1 MGTVI
6 SSGTVYVNNGEHL
19 DSPEILNTGKVYV
32 NKNGAV
38 ISAVIHDGGEEY
50 VLFDGFD
57 AVAMVSSGGIL
68 HVNTGESYKPQVFN
82 GGIISGI
89 GATISSAVVNN
100 GGSMALSGYVHQT
113 SGLVSRGDVRDT
125 MINSDGVVTLEK
137 FAACSNTTINGGKLL
152 AYSGTEV
159 YGINMTDGYIL
170 IDSAYAF
177 SVTMS
182 GGSMLVRGENAQNPG
197 VVENLY
203 MRSSSGIVWV
213 EEYGVISG
221 GNVSHGVR
229 VGNNGLVKDLTVQ
242 YDGGG
247 YLEILNGGTQSRGV
261 VYGSETIAAGG
272 TAYDV
277 TFHGA
282 VDVRGNAINCNLA
295 GGSADVS
302 SGGFFSGTAIQ
313 ASDSNRAS
321 FVMSSG
327 GTAVV
332 TRASG
337 TYIDAFL
344 YGGVLDVNAGKIDW
358 VYLKEGGT
366 FNLGSGASIGISA
379 DVATGVMNV
388 EGVLRDPRVS
398 SGASVMISSGGIV
411 TGRYDILN
419 GAVVSAAAG
428 ATVDFDLHRTSA
440 GAAGA
445 LLSNLSLIS
454 GTPNY
459 SLTVD
464 GTQSVGSYK
473 LAGGAAGFNKALTV
487 KDSAGTELGTITVDG
502 DAVGYNGKLYG
513 LKLTDDTLSVLV
525 VNGSSGNVFMGTVTS
540 GTKTITSGSSAVGAT
555 VDVEG
560 LLIIED
566 DGKASNTLVKAGGEM
581 VVSSGGKVKGITIE
595 EGGMASVLE
604 DVMAGNVVVN
614 GGQFILEQ
622 YGWAYQASK
631 GSTVSSNTIVKNG
644 GQVIVHESAYLVGAY
659 VSEGG
664 RVDVLSDGTFE
675 TGRVNDGE
683 VYAFNGACVSRVT
696 LEDGGILNVESGG
709 SVQHINVSAGGVL
722 TGVLREA
729 SELTFY
735 GGTLDLD
742 ISAVAPGS
750 EFLVDEQS
758 YSAINM
764 HSGES
769 IYYLCTLTV
778 DDSQAHGTY
787 QLIEWASDF
796 DQTITVVNTSG
807 AELGTLSL
815 GSSVAIGNDLYTL
828 SMTAGDY
835 SLLVTIEDNPNPPTP
850 TTTVAKGDRDG
861 NGVSDV
867 MFVWTKKWDEETQ
880 SYVTGNYA
888 HGYWMNGTNDW
899 WSANATWIS
908 PEWDNLGSYD
918 MSGDGKADAV
928 MFGNVTTEAGIKG
941 AYIGYYQDGD
951 DMNGWVTIGFLDN
964 AENVAWQNKV
974 GNLTGNASGANSI
987 VWYAPERYALGAW
1000 TDGTETWVG
1009 ISEDFGGPAWNL
1021 AGCGDFDGDGK
1032 DSVLMS
1038 YNASQY
1044 YIVDLDGTVTS
1055 MGSSAWY
1062 NCAVRAIGDFSGDGK
1077 EDIVLFDE
1085 TTGSMYML
1093 LDGNADNYQ
1102 VIGQLDPTDWFVAGC
1117 GDYNNDQHDDLLVR
1131 QYSTGMLGY
1140 YSDGVQANW
1149 NVMGYGVGMEWTVI
1163 A

>member
-6 SSGTVYVNNGEHL
+6 SSGTVYVNKGEIL
-19 DSPEILNTGKVYV
+19 DSPDILNTGIVYV
-32 NKNGAV
+32 NSGG
-38 ISAVIHDGGEEY
+38 SATNATIHDGGVEY
-50 VLFDGFD
+50 VMANGTDMD
-57 AVAMVSSGGIL
+57 ANVSAGGTVHANTGIL
-68 HVNTGESYKPQVFN
+68 SRTHINN
-82 GGIISGI
+82 GGIVSGI
-89 GATISSAVVNN
+89 GATIYSAVVNN

-113 SGLVSRGDVRDT
+113 SGLVSRGHVIST
-125 MINSDGVVTLEK
+125 VVESGGVVTLNK

-152 AYSGTEV
+152 ASSGTEAYDV
-159 YGINMTDGYIL
+159 GMTDGYIL
-170 IDSAYAF
+170 IDGAYAHN
-177 SVTMS
+177 VTMS
-182 GGSMLVRGENAQNPG
+182 GGSMRVTGENAQNPG

-229 VGNNGLVKDLTVQ
+229 VGNNGRVEDLTVQ

-247 YLEILNGGTQSRGV
+247 YLEILNGAAQYRGI

-277 TFHGA
+277 TFHGT
-282 VDVRGNAINCNLA
+282 VDVQGNAINCNLA

-419 GAVVSAAAG
+419 GAIVSAAEG
-428 ATVDFDLHRTSA
+428 ATVDFDLTRTSA

-473 LAGGAAGFNKALTV
+473 LAGGAAGFSKTLTV

-513 LKLTDDTLSVLV
+513 LKLTDGTLSVLV
-525 VNGSSGNVFMGTVTS
+525 VNGSSENVFMGTVTS

-555 VDVEG
+555 VDEEG
-560 LLIIED
+560 LLIID
-566 DGKASNTLVKAGGEM
+566 SKGKASNTLVKAGGEM
-581 VVSSGGKVKGITIE
+581 IVSSGGTVKGITIE
-595 EGGMASVLE
+595 KGGSVSILE
-604 DVMAGNVVVN
+604 DVMASNVVVN
-614 GGQFILEQ
+614 GGIFSLEQ
-622 YGWAYQASK
+622 YGWAYQTSK
-631 GSTVSSNTIVKNG
+631 GSTVSSNTVVKNG

-659 VSEGG
+659 VSDGG
-664 RVDVLSDGTFE
+664 RVDVLSSGTFE
-675 TGRVNDGE
+675 TGKVNYGE
-683 VYAFNGACVSRVT
+683 VYAFKGACVSRVN

-729 SELTFY
+729 SELNFY

-742 ISAVAPGS
+742 ISAAAPGS

-758 YSAINM
+758 YSAINV
-764 HSGES
+764 HPSEDA
-769 IYYLCTLTV
+769 YYLCTLTV
-778 DDSQAHGTY
+778 GDSQAHGAY
-787 QLIEWASDF
+787 QLIEGASDF
-796 DQTITVVNTSG
+796 DQTITVVNTAG
-807 AELGTLSL
+807 DELGTLSV

-828 SMTAGDY
+828 SRTAGDY
-835 SLLVTIEDNPNPPTP
+835 SLLVTIEDKPEPTPPTP
-850 TTTVAKGDRDG
+850 TTVAKSDIDG
-861 NGVSDV
+861 NGISDV
-867 MFVWTKKWDEETQ
+867 MFVWT
-880 SYVTGNYA
+880 GNNYQ
-888 HGYWMNGTNDW
+888 HGYWMNGTSEW
-899 WSANATWIS
+899 LSAGSNHPA
-908 PEWDNLGSYD
+908 EWDNLGCYD
-918 MSGDGKADAV
+918 MTGDGKADSV
-928 MFGNVTTEAGIKG
+928 LFGNVTSEAGIKG
-941 AYIGYYQDGD
+941 AYIGYYADANDLPDGSTWVNIGYLTNED
-951 DMNGWVTIGFLDN
+951 DI
-964 AENVAWQNKV
+964 AWKNKV
-974 GNLTGNASGANSI
+974 GNLTGNASGTNSI
-987 VWYAPERYALGAW
+987 VWYAPELYALGAW
-1000 TDGTETWVG
+1000 TDGTETWV
-1009 ISEDFGGPAWNL
+1009 SLSSTFGGDDWTL
-1021 AGCGDFDGDGK
+1021 VGCGDFDGDGK
-1032 DSVLMS
+1032 DSVLMT
-1038 YNASQY
+1038 YNGGQMFYAVGIDEAPVS
-1044 YIVDLDGTVTS
+1044 L
-1055 MGSSAWY
+1055 GSANWSGWD
-1062 NCAVRAIGDFSGDGK
+1062 VRAIGDFSGDGK
-1077 EDIVLFDE
+1077 DDLVLFHTDS
-1085 TTGSMYML
+1085 GSMVMFA
-1093 LDGNADNYQ
+1093 DGNADSYTS
-1102 VIGQLDPTDWFVAGC
+1102 IGQLDKDDWFVVGA
-1117 GDYNNDQHDDLLVR
+1117 GDYNGDSKDDLLVR

-1140 YSDGVQANW
+1140 YSAGNVESGWVELGRGVDMN
-1149 NVMGYGVGMEWTVI
+1149 WTVI

>member
-1 MGTVI
+1 MSTVI
-6 SSGTVYVNNGEHL
+6 SSGTVYVNSGEHL
-19 DSPEILNTGKVYV
+19 DSPDILNSGIVYV
-32 NKNGAV
+32 NKNGGV
-38 ISAVIHDGGEEY
+38 YSAVIHDGGEEF
-50 VLFDGFD
+50 VLADGFD
-57 AVAMVSSGGIL
+57 GAAMVSSGGIL

-100 GGSMALSGYVHQT
+100 GGTMALSGYVHQT

-125 MINSDGVVTLEK
+125 LINSDGVVTLQK
-137 FAACSNTTINGGKLL
+137 YAACSNTTINGGKLL

-159 YGINMTDGYIL
+159 YGVNMTDGYIL

-182 GGSMLVRGENAQNPG
+182 GGSMRVTGENAQNPG
-197 VVENLY
+197 VVESLY

-247 YLEILNGGTQSRGV
+247 YLDILNGGTQSRGV

-277 TFHGA
+277 TFHGS

-321 FVMSSG
+321 FVISSG
-327 GTAVV
+327 GSAVV

-337 TYIDAFL
+337 MYIDAFL

-419 GAVVSAAAG
+419 GAVVSAAEG
-428 ATVDFDLHRTSA
+428 ATVDFDLRRTSA

-473 LAGGAAGFNKALTV
+473 LAGGAAGFNKTLTV
-487 KDSAGTELGTITVDG
+487 KDSAGTELGTIKVDG
-502 DAVGYNGKLYG
+502 NPVGYSGKLYG

-525 VNGSSGNVFMGTVTS
+525 VNGSAENVFMGTVTS
-540 GTKTITSGSSAVGAT
+540 GTKTITSGMTALGAT
-555 VDVEG
+555 VNESG
-560 LLIIED
+560 LLSILSK
-566 DGKASNTLVKAGGEM
+566 GTASNTLVNFGGEM
-581 VVSSGGKVKGITIE
+581 VVATGGKVSGITIE
-595 EGGMASVLE
+595 KGGSVSILE
-604 DVMAGNVVVN
+604 DVMAENVVVN
-614 GGQFILEQ
+614 GGMFSLEQ

-644 GQVIVHESAYLVGAY
+644 GQAIVHESAYLVGAI
-659 VSEGG
+659 VSDGG

-683 VYAFNGACVSRVT
+683 VYAFNGATVSRVN

-709 SVQHINVSAGGVL
+709 IVRHINVSAGGVL

-742 ISAVAPGS
+742 ISMAAPGS

-764 HSGES
+764 RPSEEK
-769 IYYLCTLTV
+769 YYLCTLTV
-778 DDSQAHGTY
+778 GDSQAHGVY
-787 QLIEWASDF
+787 QLIEWAPDF
-796 DQTITVVNTSG
+796 DRTITVVNTSG
-807 AELGTLSL
+807 AELGTLSV

-828 SMTAGDY
+828 SMNAGDY
-835 SLLVTIEDNPNPPTP
+835 SLLVTIEDNPEPTP
-850 TTTVAKGDRDG
+850 PRTTAAKSDIDG

-867 MFVWTKKWDEETQ
+867 MFVWT
-880 SYVTGNYA
+880 GNNYQ
-888 HGYWMNGTNDW
+888 HGYWMNGTSEW
-899 WSANATWIS
+899 LSAGSSHPA
-908 PEWDNLGSYD
+908 EWENLGCYD
-918 MSGDGKADAV
+918 MTGDGKADSV
-928 MFGNVTTEAGIKG
+928 LVGNVEVEGVKG
-941 AYIGYYQDGD
+941 AYIGYYADANDLPDGSTWVNIGYLNNAD
-951 DMNGWVTIGFLDN
+951 DIDWK
-964 AENVAWQNKV
+964 NKV
-974 GNLTGNASGANSI
+974 GKLTGKSANSI
-987 VWYAPERYALGAW
+987 VWYAPELYSLGAW
-1000 TDGTETWVG
+1000 TDGTETWVTL
-1009 ISEDFGGPAWNL
+1009 SDSFGGDDWTL
-1021 AGCGDFDGDGK
+1021 VGCGDFDGDEK

-1038 YNASQY
+1038 YNGGQMFYS
-1044 YIVDLDGTVTS
+1044 VGLDGAAKS
-1055 MGSSAWY
+1055 HGSANWSGWD
-1062 NCAVRAIGDFSGDGK
+1062 VRAIGDFSGDGK
-1077 EDIVLFDE
+1077 DDIVLFHNG
-1085 TTGSMYML
+1085 TGSMVMFA
-1093 LDGNADNYQ
+1093 DGSVDNYTS
-1102 VIGQLDPTDWFVAGC
+1102 IGQLDANDWFVVGA
-1117 GDYNNDQHDDLLVR
+1117 GDYNGDQKDDLLVR

-1140 YSDGVQANW
+1140 YNSGDTSQWVELGRGVDMN
-1149 NVMGYGVGMEWTVI
+1149 WTVI

>member
-6 SSGTVYVNNGEHL
+6 SSGTVYVNKGEIL
-19 DSPEILNTGKVYV
+19 DSPDILNTGIVYV
-32 NKNGAV
+32 NSGG
-38 ISAVIHDGGEEY
+38 SATNATIHDGGVEY
-50 VLFDGFD
+50 VMANGTDMD
-57 AVAMVSSGGIL
+57 ANVSAGGTVHANTGIL
-68 HVNTGESYKPQVFN
+68 SRTHINN
-82 GGIISGI
+82 GGIVSGI
-89 GATISSAVVNN
+89 GATIYSAVVNN

-113 SGLVSRGDVRDT
+113 SGLVSRGHVIST
-125 MINSDGVVTLEK
+125 VVESGGVVTLNK

-152 AYSGTEV
+152 ASSGTEAYDV
-159 YGINMTDGYIL
+159 GMTDGYIL
-170 IDSAYAF
+170 IDGAYAHN
-177 SVTMS
+177 VTMS
-182 GGSMLVRGENAQNPG
+182 GGSMRVTGENAQNPG

-229 VGNNGLVKDLTVQ
+229 VGNNGRVEDLTVQ

-247 YLEILNGGTQSRGV
+247 YLEILNGAAQYRGI

-277 TFHGA
+277 TFHGT
-282 VDVRGNAINCNLA
+282 VDVQGNAINCNLA

-419 GAVVSAAAG
+419 GAIVSAAEG
-428 ATVDFDLHRTSA
+428 ATVDFDLTRTSA

-473 LAGGAAGFNKALTV
+473 LAGGAAGFSKTLTV

-513 LKLTDDTLSVLV
+513 LKLTDGTLSVLV
-525 VNGSSGNVFMGTVTS
+525 VNGSSENVFMGTVTS

-555 VDVEG
+555 VDEEG
-560 LLIIED
+560 LLIID
-566 DGKASNTLVKAGGEM
+566 SKGKASNTLVKAGGEM
-581 VVSSGGKVKGITIE
+581 IVSSGGTVKGITIE
-595 EGGMASVLE
+595 KGGSVSILE
-604 DVMAGNVVVN
+604 DVMASNVVVN
-614 GGQFILEQ
+614 GGIFSLEQ
-622 YGWAYQASK
+622 YGWAYQTSK
-631 GSTVSSNTIVKNG
+631 GSTVSSNTVVKNG

-659 VSEGG
+659 VSDGG
-664 RVDVLSDGTFE
+664 RVDVLSSGTFE
-675 TGRVNDGE
+675 TGKVNYGE
-683 VYAFNGACVSRVT
+683 VYAFKGACVSRVN

-729 SELTFY
+729 SELNFY

-742 ISAVAPGS
+742 ISAAAPGS

-758 YSAINM
+758 YSAINV
-764 HSGES
+764 HPSEDA
-769 IYYLCTLTV
+769 YYLCTLTV
-778 DDSQAHGTY
+778 GDSQAHGAY
-787 QLIEWASDF
+787 QLIEGASDF
-796 DQTITVVNTSG
+796 DQTITVVNTAG
-807 AELGTLSL
+807 DELGTLSV

-828 SMTAGDY
+828 SRTAGDY
-835 SLLVTIEDNPNPPTP
+835 SLLVTIEDKPEPTPPTP
-850 TTTVAKGDRDG
+850 TTVAKSDIDG
-861 NGVSDV
+861 NGISDV
-867 MFVWTKKWDEETQ
+867 MFVWT
-880 SYVTGNYA
+880 GNNYQ
-888 HGYWMNGTNDW
+888 HGYWMNGTSEW
-899 WSANATWIS
+899 LSAGSNHPA
-908 PEWDNLGSYD
+908 EWDNLGCYD
-918 MSGDGKADAV
+918 MTGDGKADSV
-928 MFGNVTTEAGIKG
+928 LFGNVTSEAGIKG
-941 AYIGYYQDGD
+941 AYIGYYADANDLPDGSTWVNIGYLTNED
-951 DMNGWVTIGFLDN
+951 DI
-964 AENVAWQNKV
+964 AWKNKV
-974 GNLTGNASGANSI
+974 GNLTGNASGTNSI
-987 VWYAPERYALGAW
+987 VWYAPELYALGAW
-1000 TDGTETWVG
+1000 TDGTETWV
-1009 ISEDFGGPAWNL
+1009 SLSSTFGGDDWTL
-1021 AGCGDFDGDGK
+1021 VGCGDFDGDGK
-1032 DSVLMS
+1032 DSVLMT
-1038 YNASQY
+1038 YNGGQMFYAVGIDEAPVS
-1044 YIVDLDGTVTS
+1044 L
-1055 MGSSAWY
+1055 GSANWSGWD
-1062 NCAVRAIGDFSGDGK
+1062 VRAIGDFSGDGK
-1077 EDIVLFDE
+1077 DDLVLFHTDS
-1085 TTGSMYML
+1085 GSMVMFAN
-1093 LDGNADNYQ
+1093 GNADSYTS
-1102 VIGQLDPTDWFVAGC
+1102 IGQLDRDDWFVVGA
-1117 GDYNNDQHDDLLVR
+1117 GDYNGDAKDDLLVR

-1140 YSDGVQANW
+1140 YSAGNVESGWVELGRGVDMN
-1149 NVMGYGVGMEWTVI
+1149 WTVI

>member
-6 SSGTVYVNNGEHL
+6 SSGTVYVNKGEIL
-19 DSPEILNTGKVYV
+19 DSPDILNTGIVYV
-32 NKNGAV
+32 NSGG
-38 ISAVIHDGGEEY
+38 SATNATIHDGGVEY
-50 VLFDGFD
+50 VMANGTDMD
-57 AVAMVSSGGIL
+57 ANVSAGGTVHANTGIL
-68 HVNTGESYKPQVFN
+68 SRTHINN
-82 GGIISGI
+82 GGIVSGI
-89 GATISSAVVNN
+89 GATIYSAVVNN

-113 SGLVSRGDVRDT
+113 SGLVSRGHVIST
-125 MINSDGVVTLEK
+125 VVESGGVVTLNK

-152 AYSGTEV
+152 ASSGTEAYDV
-159 YGINMTDGYIL
+159 GMTDGYIL
-170 IDSAYAF
+170 IDGAYAHN
-177 SVTMS
+177 VTMS
-182 GGSMLVRGENAQNPG
+182 GGSMRVTGENAQNPG
-197 VVENLY
+197 VVESLY

-247 YLEILNGGTQSRGV
+247 YLEILNGAAQYRGI

-277 TFHGA
+277 TFHGT
-282 VDVRGNAINCNLA
+282 VDVQGNAINCNLA

-419 GAVVSAAAG
+419 GAIVSAAEG
-428 ATVDFDLHRTSA
+428 ATVDFDLTRTSA

-473 LAGGAAGFNKALTV
+473 LAGGAAGFSKTLTV

-513 LKLTDDTLSVLV
+513 LKLTDGTLSVLV
-525 VNGSSGNVFMGTVTS
+525 VNGSSENVFMGTVTS

-555 VDVEG
+555 VDEEG
-560 LLIIED
+560 HLIID
-566 DGKASNTLVKAGGEM
+566 NKGKASNTLVKAGGEM
-581 VVSSGGKVKGITIE
+581 IVSSGGTVKGITIE
-595 EGGMASVLE
+595 KGGSVSILE
-604 DVMAGNVVVN
+604 DVMASNVVVN
-614 GGQFILEQ
+614 GGIFSLEQ
-622 YGWAYQASK
+622 YGWAYQTSK
-631 GSTVSSNTIVKNG
+631 GSTVSSNTVVKNG

-659 VSEGG
+659 VSDGG
-664 RVDVLSDGTFE
+664 RVDVLSSGTFE
-675 TGRVNDGE
+675 TGKVNYGE
-683 VYAFNGACVSRVT
+683 VYAFKGACVSRVN

-729 SELTFY
+729 SELNFY

-742 ISAVAPGS
+742 ISAAAPGS

-758 YSAINM
+758 YSAINV
-764 HSGES
+764 HPSEDA
-769 IYYLCTLTV
+769 YYLCTLTV
-778 DDSQAHGTY
+778 GDSQAHGAY
-787 QLIEWASDF
+787 QLIEGASDF
-796 DQTITVVNTSG
+796 DQTITVVNTAG
-807 AELGTLSL
+807 DELGTLSV

-828 SMTAGDY
+828 SRTAGDY
-835 SLLVTIEDNPNPPTP
+835 SLLVTIEDKPEPTPPTP
-850 TTTVAKGDRDG
+850 TTVAKSDIDG
-861 NGVSDV
+861 NGISDV
-867 MFVWTKKWDEETQ
+867 MFVWT
-880 SYVTGNYA
+880 GNNYQ
-888 HGYWMNGTNDW
+888 HGYWMNGT
-899 WSANATWIS
+899 SEWIS
-908 PEWDNLGSYD
+908 AGSNHPAEWDNLGCYD
-918 MSGDGKADAV
+918 MTGDGKADSV
-928 MFGNVTTEAGIKG
+928 LFGNVTSEAGIKG
-941 AYIGYYQDGD
+941 AYIGYYADANDLPDGSTWVNIGYLTNED
-951 DMNGWVTIGFLDN
+951 DI
-964 AENVAWQNKV
+964 AWKNKV
-974 GNLTGNASGANSI
+974 GNLTGNASGTNSI
-987 VWYAPERYALGAW
+987 VWYAPELYALGAW
-1000 TDGTETWVG
+1000 TDGTETWV
-1009 ISEDFGGPAWNL
+1009 SLSSTFGGDDWTL
-1021 AGCGDFDGDGK
+1021 VGCGDFDGDGK
-1032 DSVLMS
+1032 DSVLMT
-1038 YNASQY
+1038 YNGGQMFYAVGIDEAPVS
-1044 YIVDLDGTVTS
+1044 L
-1055 MGSSAWY
+1055 GSANWSGWD
-1062 NCAVRAIGDFSGDGK
+1062 VRAIGDFSGDGK
-1077 EDIVLFDE
+1077 DDLVLFHTDS
-1085 TTGSMYML
+1085 GSMVMFAN
-1093 LDGNADNYQ
+1093 GNADSYTS
-1102 VIGQLDPTDWFVAGC
+1102 IGQLDRDDWFVVGA
-1117 GDYNNDQHDDLLVR
+1117 GDYNGDAKDDLLVR

-1140 YSDGVQANW
+1140 YSAGNVESGWVELGRGVDMN
-1149 NVMGYGVGMEWTVI
+1149 WTVI